1 MYAKRFSNVQQFTF
15 ADGAERSLSGI
26 RRSSATKGG
35 INAQNE
41 GQKISVPELA
51 SAFGANPLLERIRYW
66 GVVHY
71 RRFHCI

>member
-26 RRSSATKGG
+26 RRSSATKGD

-51 SAFGANPLLERIRYW
+51 SAFGANPLLGGGPLSEVPLY
-66 GVVHY
+66 VVQY
-71 RRFHCI
+71 DR